1 METFSHL
8 EPINQQINSHGR
20 DGHPE
25 AGLLAEAFTKFIS
38 ASARLESS
46 YGQLQLEIT
55 FLSREL
61 ADRNSALKLSLAE
74 NERVHRALQQTVDSM
89 PCGVLVVE
97 EDGSVSVINPEG
109 RRLLDISHLPAQHLD
124 SISLASGIDLAGFL
138 NDQVSADEEREF
150 CKTTLTSR
158 RWLAV
163 RERRL
168 LHSGQDGEREK
179 SQVILI
185 LRDITL
191 QKQAEEERER
201 ARKATALA
209 EVATTLAHEIRNPL
223 ASLELFTGLISAGG
237 EDTAEWISHLHAG
250 IRSLAATVSNVL
262 SFHGREVPS
271 LLPIDLNAA
280 IRSSVE
286 FARPIAQQAGVNL
299 SFDAEDAGLWI
310 QGNASALQQVVLN
323 MVCNSLRHTP
333 LGGSV
338 WVTVNRDHDGA
349 GRENGVAVIEFSDTG
364 CGIAA
369 EDLPEIFKAGY
380 SVGGSS
386 SGLGLAVC
394 TQIVQQH
401 EGTIRVTSA
410 RGIGTTFFVE
420 IPAL

>member
-8 EPINQQINSHGR
+8 QPINAPVLEV
-20 DGHPE
+20 HPE
-25 AGLLAEAFTKFIS
+25 AGLLAEAFAKFIS

-46 YGQLQLEIT
+46 YGQLQLEVT

-61 ADRNSALKLSLAE
+61 ADRNSALKASLAE
-74 NERVHRALQQTVDSM
+74 NERVHGALQQIVDSM

-109 RRLLDISHLPAQHLD
+109 RRLLDIANSPAQHLD
-124 SISLASGIDLAGFL
+124 AISIASGIDLSQFL
-138 NDQVSADEEREF
+138 SQQIHADDEREF
-150 CKTTLTSR
+150 CKTTLNSK
-158 RWLAV
+158 RWFAV
-163 RERRL
+163 RGRRL
-168 LHSGQDGEREK
+168 FHTQEAGGRGRKQA
-179 SQVILI
+179 ILI

-191 QKQAEEERER
+191 QKQAEAERES

-223 ASLELFTGLISAGG
+223 ASLELFTGLIAAGG
-237 EDTAEWISHLHAG
+237 EGTSEWISHLHAG

-262 SFHGREVPS
+262 SFHGREIPS
-271 LLPIDLNAA
+271 LVPVDLNAS

-286 FARPIAQQAGVNL
+286 FARPIADQAGVNL

-310 QGNASALQQVVLN
+310 RGNGSALQQVVLN

-333 LGGSV
+333 IGGNV
-338 WVTVNRDHDGA
+338 WVTVR
-349 GRENGVAVIEFSDTG
+349 REQDAVSVSGGSAVIEFSDTG
-364 CGIAA
+364 CGIAP
-369 EDLPEIFKAGY
+369 EHLPEIFKAGF

-394 TQIVQQH
+394 NQIVQQH
-401 EGTIRVTSA
+401 QGTIRVSSA

-420 IPAL
+420 MPAL